1 MINFNI
7 AKFLGSVGDLK
18 QLKKDKLPHIVFSG
32 KSNVG
37 KSSLINK
44 LLNRKSLARVSN
56 KPGKTININFYD
68 VDKIK
73 FADLPGYGYAKVS
86 FGEKKRWA
94 KLIEGYFNENP
105 NIALVVQIID
115 MRHPASVLDI
125 QMLDFLKNSS
135 YPFIIVASKSDKLG
149 KMARLERE
157 KLMRQELK
165 NYENA
170 EVIPFSSLNGEG
182 VDKLKGIIL
191 NYYENFNFG

>member
-7 AKFLGSVGDLK
+7 AKFLGSIGDLK
-18 QLKKDKLPHIVFSG
+18 QLKKDKTPHVVFSG

-73 FADLPGYGYAKVS
+73 FADLPGYGYARVS

-105 NIALVVQIID
+105 NIALVIQIID
-115 MRHPASVLDI
+115 MRHPPSALDI

-135 YPFIIVASKSDKLG
+135 YPFIVVASKCDKLG
-149 KMARLERE
+149 KMARQERE
-157 KLMRQELK
+157 NLMSQEL
-165 NYENA
+165 NDYQNT
-170 EVIPFSSLNGEG
+170 EVIPFSSLSGEG
-182 VDKLKGIIL
+182 IERIKGYISSFCEKFEI
-191 NYYENFNFG
+191 